1 MGRGGG
7 RPGEEKRQRGKG
19 REEKGESDQ
28 GSEVREGGDRE
39 EVKTSQRP
47 RTGRER
53 GKWLKQRHR
62 EAEERETGCR
72 GEDAERVDGGRGG
85 NREYE
90 GSIPT
95 SLGLQE
101 METKKAKRGNNIGP
115 RTSEK
120 QTKKSVELIKCHE

>member
-1 MGRGGG
+1 M
-7 RPGEEKRQRGKG
+7 
-19 REEKGESDQ
+19 
-28 GSEVREGGDRE
+28 
-39 EVKTSQRP
+39 KTSQRQ

-72 GEDAERVDGGRGG
+72 GEDAERADGGRGG
-85 NREYE
+85 NGEYE

-101 METKKAKRGNNIGP
+101 VETKKAKRGNNIGP
-115 RTSEK
+115 RTLEK
-120 QTKKSVELIKCHE
+120 QTKKKCRTN